1 MFRKILLV
9 LVGAVTLASSAFAA
23 KRLTVDQLQQVLA
36 ASRNKPD
43 IELAWQIAGLEMAE
57 RISDARLTALSQD
70 LSGDQSR
77 RSLRALADQSQF
89 LDPPPDEIPST
100 PTPTPEQQRQ
110 IMAQVV
116 TYVTNAIPQLPNFFA
131 TRETIHFVDTP
142 STYDI
147 RGDPSRYQPLHAV
160 AESRETVT
168 YRDGKEVI
176 EGQAAQ
182 TTPVRGLNSWGEFG
196 PLFSIVLLDAAKSK
210 LAWSHWEQDGQGT
223 VAVFSYSVPKD
234 NSHYQVDYCC
244 IQDSER
250 THLRNFTKVVGYHG
264 DIVAD
269 PATGAILRLVLE
281 AELKSGDEASEADI
295 LVDYGP
301 VEIGGK
307 TYICPVKSLAFS
319 RAEMAVS
326 ANSFVQMG
334 EGRLPSSANSA
345 LESRAVNEG
354 PQQTLL
360 NDITFTDY
368 HVFRSASR
376 MMAAN
381 EAVSAGPGEA
391 AAAPSPTAAAPAS
404 PTTAASAS
412 APPDAAP
419 APVPAAPPEPAEF
432 TVMAAT
438 GLPNLPT
445 PPPATTASASLTL
458 HTSARLV
465 DVDVVVYDRKNHP
478 ITDLKQSDFQIFD
491 EGRQQTLRSFAQ
503 AAPETASAAGAS
515 VPAAAAQPA
524 SADVQPV
531 FSNRV
536 PSSDAPAGSETSV
549 TILLIDASSLAF
561 SDFSW
566 ARDQML
572 HFLKA
577 APADEQI
584 GLYILKSDGLQ
595 VLSEPTTDRDKVAT
609 ALSQYR
615 PSMQDLAKAQE
626 AEQQNRQQIDE
637 VHKVSD
643 LSRVNGNTDFEDPEG
658 ETEAVD
664 PQLRTNGANPAR
676 DALNGLIGV
685 ARHLA
690 TVPGHKSLV
699 WVSSDN
705 VLADWTNSTG
715 GNPAVTD
722 AVNSFAM
729 RAQVAMNDAHVSVY
743 PLDASQLEGGGIDA
757 GLQHRNVELTQAA
770 KDTASLGMGPAGR
783 TGNTT
788 GGMGGGEV
796 STSRNSTPGRNM
808 AAMQQDLHPIQAAVR
823 QLAFGTGGRAL
834 RRAGD
839 LTGELD
845 SVVAD
850 GRAAYL
856 LSFSPDVPPDNKYHQ
871 LMVKVVGRR
880 NVSMR
885 YRAGYLYIAEPP
897 TLRDRFQQV
906 LWQPTDATELTL
918 VATPLAGKDGPELRL
933 NIAGTGL
940 SLAQQGDRYV
950 GKLDVYF
957 MQRDDANRHARLAGQ
972 TISLDLKAGTYQDV
986 LRDGVPFKQS
996 LVLRPNLGSLR
1007 VIVLDENSGRIGSVT
1022 LPASAL
1028 E

>member
-1 MFRKILLV
+1 MFRKILIL
-9 LVGAVTLASSAFAA
+9 LTGAIALASPAPAA

-43 IELAWQIAGLEMAE
+43 VELAWQIAGLEMAQ

-70 LSGDQSR
+70 LPGDQSR

-89 LDPPPDEIPST
+89 LDPAPDEIPST

-147 RGDPSRYQPLHAV
+147 RGDATRYQPLHAV
-160 AESRETVT
+160 GESSETVT

-182 TTPVRGLNSWGEFG
+182 TTPIRGLNSWGEFG

-210 LAWSHWEQDGQGT
+210 LAWSRWEQDGKGT

-250 THLRNFTKVVGYHG
+250 THFRNFTKVVGYHG

-269 PATGAILRLVLE
+269 PTSGAILRLVLE
-281 AELKSGDEASEADI
+281 AELKNGDEASEADI

-307 TYICPVKSLAFS
+307 TYICPVKSLALS
-319 RAEMAVS
+319 RAQMAVS
-326 ANSFVQMG
+326 ASSFVQMG
-334 EGRLPSSANSA
+334 EGRLPGANSA
-345 LESRAVNEG
+345 IQAGTVNEG
-354 PQQTLL
+354 PQQALL

-368 HVFRSASR
+368 HIFRADTHV
-376 MMAAN
+376 MAAN
-381 EAVSAGPGEA
+381 EPVSAGAVEA
-391 AAAPSPTAAAPAS
+391 TPAPSPTAAAAPAGAATAS
-404 PTTAASAS
+404 PS
-412 APPDAAP
+412 APADATAAP
-419 APVPAAPPEPAEF
+419 ASAAPPEPAEF
-432 TVMAAT
+432 TVTAAT

-445 PPPATTASASLTL
+445 PPPASPSSSNLTL

-465 DVDVVVYDRKNHP
+465 DVDVVVYDHKGHP

-503 AAPETASAAGAS
+503 AAPETVPAAGAS
-515 VPAAAAQPA
+515 VPATAPQPA

-536 PSSDAPAGSETSV
+536 PSSDVPAPSETSV

-561 SDFSW
+561 TDFSW

-572 HFLKA
+572 YFLRA

-584 GLYILKSDGLQ
+584 GLYILKSDGLR
-595 VLSEPTTDRDKVAT
+595 VLSEPTTNRTQAAT

-615 PSMQDLAKAQE
+615 PSITDLAKAQD
-626 AEQQNRQQIDE
+626 AEQRNRQQIDE

-643 LSRVNGNTDFEDPEG
+643 LYSVNGNTDFEDPEG
-658 ETEAVD
+658 TTEAQD
-664 PQLRTNGANPAR
+664 PQLRTYGANPAR
-676 DALNGLIGV
+676 DALEGLIGV

-715 GNPAVTD
+715 GNPAVAN
-722 AVNSFAM
+722 AVASFAM

-757 GLQHRNVELTQAA
+757 SLQHRNVELTQAA

-783 TGNTT
+783 TGNAAE
-788 GGMGGGEV
+788 GSGGGVV
-796 STSRNSTPGRNM
+796 STTRNSTPGRNM
-808 AAMQQDLHPIQAAVR
+808 AAMQQDLHPIQASIR

-839 LTGELD
+839 LASELN

-885 YRAGYLYIAEPP
+885 YRTGYLYIAEPP

-950 GKLDVYF
+950 GKLDVFF

-972 TISLDLKAGTYQDV
+972 TINLDLKPGTYQDV
-986 LRDGVPFKQS
+986 LRDGVPFKQG